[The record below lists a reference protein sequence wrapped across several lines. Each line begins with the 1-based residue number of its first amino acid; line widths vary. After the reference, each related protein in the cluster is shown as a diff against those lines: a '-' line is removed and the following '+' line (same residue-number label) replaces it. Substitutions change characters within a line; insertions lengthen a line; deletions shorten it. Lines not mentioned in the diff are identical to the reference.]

1 MDDLNVIPMNNNL
14 ETPLHDAL
22 MPQGYSLETQA
33 VDSMMDNSIA
43 VAELRSNEFFREKT
57 ETELQAMRD
66 FFEASYRAEQQENM
80 DFFDKFGAGYRMGSL
95 SEDIGKTAWELSQ
108 AKRLGADK
116 VADEL
121 EVLLAKQQWERDQIL
136 QPKETDPWS
145 AYNLGQGIQSMMSG
159 MPDII
164 STELLGGAAL
174 ALAGAVLTPATG
186 GASAA
191 ITAATF
197 TTGRKVLKAK
207 RLIKAGVST
216 AKAGTLW
223 NKFSQREAQS
233 LYADLLAN
241 PDLTEEQRVGY
252 AMRYGALA
260 GAVEVAGA
268 FMGAERLVTSGLKA
282 AGGVIGKRLA
292 TPVARWTADAA
303 LKNTLKNQIKTEA
316 AQSLA
321 GKITTKIGKGAI
333 NLTGA
338 VAGESLEEGAQQGL
352 EQAAVKQ
359 VLSGEEPNLPKMGFE
374 GFKNLAN
381 VPVELV
387 EGKLS
392 DESIQILNAMGS
404 ALLPSLAMA
413 GGGSVLSAASRNASE
428 VSPAD
433 TGIISR
439 YRTKNSSLQSS
450 IMAAEKNL
458 GRLTAISNYMAS
470 SENSVQHRLTLV
482 DKLVKAGELE
492 ANVHFAPEDTE
503 VLVALAESSPSLQ
516 NTMARLGINK
526 AIQEGQKT
534 GTVTVPMQAFAE
546 LVAQE
551 ELKGSEQAK
560 QLNASGTVAL
570 SDSSYS
576 RIDRSIRSAKERGQE
591 MLAKP
596 TPKLERKLKGLRR
609 QFKAAGYTDVET
621 EANLAVF
628 TSALATV
635 AGASNGAIT
644 VDEIVDDFHFNIEKR
659 SYDLSNPNLRK
670 GALKK
675 GEKTNAD
682 IEAVVAKL
690 LGDKRPLFGRFTRF
704 IERSR
709 KPISI
714 DVAKMDV
721 ESVAAEMAAID
732 ANEKEYTGETIKIKG
747 VERSVYNSHG
757 VRIAKS
763 AKALRA
769 FYKWFGNSK
778 AVDELGRPKVLYHG
792 TPAAGFLTFDKA
804 FIGDTVHPWTKTGFF
819 FTDDISVAASYA
831 DTTKIVTR
839 DEAEQASAGEIDP
852 SAGIYQVYLKI
863 ENPVNY
869 DARGARWDGVTKD
882 VTIFLQEE
890 NDYVRDSN
898 GDIMLF
904 DTPKEAYE
912 YYGNTPGLSGGKIS
926 RLSKAFMATDEVA
939 EMAEDIKADGAIIS
953 NVVDFGDSTYGD
965 HTSTTYVV
973 FEPEQIKS
981 TDNYGMFD
989 PKAVDMYRSLNR
1001 TAYAGSPTNYP
1012 YPSLR
1017 AIGTGEGHFAHG
1029 WGLYYALTYGT
1040 AAGYKGSYDREYI
1053 FSIGGESLLTTF
1065 SMLDREAKR
1074 DISYALLDFEELE
1087 DARIEIYH
1095 NQVSLKTIG
1104 QKLFDL
1110 RLEAKK
1116 SASAKE
1122 GFHRSLET
1130 IEEDIL
1136 ALEVNRKH
1144 AKAEIEKQKERANA
1158 WLKEHKKEVVE
1169 RIKNKAKELLSEYEY
1184 EYSSIAASL
1193 NEVKKGNTDGLP
1205 PLYRLTK
1212 DLERVKANIRFTKK
1226 IVSKLN
1232 SPKGVDVSFD
1242 VNTGQLKEFTAR
1254 KIDTFMREDLALD
1267 SQHKYIR
1274 NALIR
1279 MFKNEPSLKPVLS
1292 ALRIARIPYE
1302 EANKLVEQKVSEL
1315 YKKYKDKFDA
1325 LNGPVL
1331 GEKGLWSLK
1340 ADIGIMYKFGDTIES
1355 RMAWRRQ
1362 QIEDWKQQGKLD
1374 MVIYATKQLKALSI
1388 VKKDLESDLSIADI
1402 VNGTSTEART
1412 LYNYMVNHMLGK
1424 EPTDHGGKYKK
1435 KMVHEAKRRASMML
1449 LKYGINGIQYDGRS
1463 DGECLVVF
1471 DPKLIKP
1478 KYDYFSVRKGT
1489 KVEELPE
1496 SQFDIFSEVTGMR
1509 GPKEIY
1515 VAQHAETTTFAHE
1528 VMHFV
1533 TRSLIEMYND
1543 GTISETWRKQI
1554 EKLYDYFSEMPSKRG
1569 RAMTKDANGKITMN
1583 TEASETLSG
1592 GFQQY
1597 IEQGRAS
1604 DSALER
1610 LYAFVKDLVADLR
1623 NILTNR
1629 GYYKESD
1636 TVPDVQA
1643 EFYDKVMEAH
1653 NDIKLTEF
1661 QFGYAPL
1668 EKLSGVSDEE
1678 YELYTLERK
1687 VGRAK
1692 SSNAMFNAQR
1702 QMVKNRKRAEWI
1714 KFYDEEFPKAV
1725 QELSQQP
1732 EYIVMQH
1739 ILKNGKLNKVS
1750 IKAALPRLYTAI
1762 PPRYFAKGA
1771 QDGIT
1776 VEELTGKFGPEF
1788 SIADIAKILSSM
1800 PSLDVA
1806 ARRRART
1813 EADRRFLEEHDPAA
1827 DITPANAMRNMLFIR
1842 SLLKETLM
1850 IKGEP
1855 LSSFPAHYA
1864 AWIKEAEAYVN
1875 NLTVRN
1881 AVDLEKW
1888 ADMESRMTDDFM
1900 SAFTSGDTSLAA
1912 LKADQRAMVNY
1923 VLVRSKQI
1931 RKMEAQFKRRFKKF
1945 YSAPQAKDI
1954 RTMDGT
1960 TWNLIHTILQ
1970 EYGFTRRKGRLS
1982 ANARTQFNNWLEARK
1997 GKEYFPY
2004 ETLANEI
2011 ELLVNPPKRSSL
2023 SVGTFTRLF
2032 DLLNIIK
2039 EIGEAEMMVFN
2050 GQRRDRLDVVAGEII
2065 TNIMNLREKKGDKA
2079 FAAYGIGSWSRL
2091 TVPQLGMLE
2100 PLFGEIGMRHLF
2112 VQLRNAIVA
2121 RDNLADTTRAFVAD
2135 SFIKNN
2141 IGALLADKSEF
2152 QIGDRTVNNSIL
2164 LFALQHSG
2172 NEHNRKNAIVTLQQ
2186 YFKDSSFSEV
2196 DYIELL
2202 NATPKAMRNYV
2213 NDLWSMFGNMKK
2225 LIDDQ
2230 TRVATGELIATVE
2243 PQAYTLEDGTQ
2254 MTGGYFPA
2262 PKMNKVSVSDPFD
2275 NNMDNNLF
2283 FPKAGLTKD
2292 RVKNETG
2299 NLDLSQDALSRWIF
2313 QAVNLATMQV
2323 AFNDIKHIVE
2333 HPQVQEALGKD
2344 AGRVTRY
2351 ITDWVKLAVSPVAP
2365 QPKALRMLAK
2375 GPTVLFLGFKAVSGL
2390 VQLLGTVIGLNEVST
2405 GSLFASAGKLLNVPK
2420 YFKIT
2425 EEMTKRSA
2433 FMADRAKKFDSRFFG
2448 LMKDQNMLER
2458 AGRKYGEP
2466 LTSAAMA
2473 FVRTFQCMADMVV
2486 WDGAYADAK
2495 KGGMSD
2501 KEASDHADY
2510 IVMKTQGDRVQMNTP
2525 DGFQGVLR
2533 FFQPFMTYILTLN
2546 QMGNAAARARKF
2558 KKLGTLVALIVLANM
2573 LEAYFKEKDK
2583 DWRRELLGKKTK
2595 GSDHD
2600 FNRRWLNRFL
2610 VQTVSTLGDVAIP
2623 FAGVGSAA
2631 SLAATEEL
2639 LKAASPGY
2647 RAYDAGGTPAIE
2659 VVQKAAKTITLD
2671 EETWK
2676 SIYDEDMSLGAN
2688 LIDFLI

>member
-57 ETELQAMRD
+57 EAELQAMRD

-164 STELLGGAAL
+164 STEVLGGAAL

-197 TTGRKVLKAK
+197 ATGRKVLKAK

-223 NKFSQREAQS
+223 NRFSQREAQS

-282 AGGVIGKRLA
+282 AGGAIGKRLA

-303 LKNTLKNQIKTEA
+303 LKNTLRNQIKTEA

-404 ALLPSLAMA
+404 ALLPSLVMA

-450 IMAAEKNL
+450 IMTAEKNL

-516 NTMARLGINK
+516 NTMTRLGINK

-551 ELKGSEQAK
+551 ELKGSEQGK

-570 SDSSYS
+570 SDASYS
-576 RIDRSIRSAKERGQE
+576 RIDRNIRSAKERGQE

-609 QFKAAGYTDVET
+609 QFKAAGYTKEET
-621 EANLAVF
+621 DANLEVF
-628 TSALATV
+628 TSALATIV
-635 AGASNGAIT
+635 QASNSGVT
-644 VDEIVDDFHFNIEKR
+644 VDELVDEFVF
-659 SYDLSNPNLRK
+659 
-670 GALKK
+670 
-675 GEKTNAD
+675 D
-682 IEAVVAKL
+682 IETRDWNIKSSNIQDVVAKIT
-690 LGDKRPLFGRFTRF
+690 GDKRPL
-704 IERSR
+704 
-709 KPISI
+709 
-714 DVAKMDV
+714 
-721 ESVAAEMAAID
+721 
-732 ANEKEYTGETIKIKG
+732 
-747 VERSVYNSHG
+747 
-757 VRIAKS
+757 
-763 AKALRA
+763 L
-769 FYKWFGNSK
+769 
-778 AVDELGRPKVLYHG
+778 
-792 TPAAGFLTFDKA
+792 
-804 FIGDTVHPWTKTGFF
+804 
-819 FTDDISVAASYA
+819 
-831 DTTKIVTR
+831 
-839 DEAEQASAGEIDP
+839 
-852 SAGIYQVYLKI
+852 
-863 ENPVNY
+863 
-869 DARGARWDGVTKD
+869 
-882 VTIFLQEE
+882 
-890 NDYVRDSN
+890 
-898 GDIMLF
+898 
-904 DTPKEAYE
+904 
-912 YYGNTPGLSGGKIS
+912 
-926 RLSKAFMATDEVA
+926 
-939 EMAEDIKADGAIIS
+939 
-953 NVVDFGDSTYGD
+953 
-965 HTSTTYVV
+965 
-973 FEPEQIKS
+973 
-981 TDNYGMFD
+981 GMFSRY
-989 PKAVDMYRSLNR
+989 V
-1001 TAYAGSPTNYP
+1001 
-1012 YPSLR
+1012 
-1017 AIGTGEGHFAHG
+1017 
-1029 WGLYYALTYGT
+1029 
-1040 AAGYKGSYDREYI
+1040 
-1053 FSIGGESLLTTF
+1053 
-1065 SMLDREAKR
+1065 
-1074 DISYALLDFEELE
+1074 
-1087 DARIEIYH
+1087 
-1095 NQVSLKTIG
+1095 
-1104 QKLFDL
+1104 
-1110 RLEAKK
+1110 
-1116 SASAKE
+1116 
-1122 GFHRSLET
+1122 
-1130 IEEDIL
+1130 
-1136 ALEVNRKH
+1136 
-1144 AKAEIEKQKERANA
+1144 EKN
-1158 WLKEHKKEVVE
+1158 
-1169 RIKNKAKELLSEYEY
+1169 IKNVSNRET
-1184 EYSSIAASL
+1184 EYS
-1193 NEVKKGNTDGLP
+1193 
-1205 PLYRLTK
+1205 
-1212 DLERVKANIRFTKK
+1212 
-1226 IVSKLN
+1226 VSHM
-1232 SPKGVDVSFD
+1232 PG
-1242 VNTGQLKEFTAR
+1242 
-1254 KIDTFMREDLALD
+1254 
-1267 SQHKYIR
+1267 
-1274 NALIR
+1274 
-1279 MFKNEPSLKPVLS
+1279 LKPVREGSTVFQAKSYTNLETFLKNMP
-1292 ALRIARIPYE
+1292 AEMQARILFDKKR
-1302 EANKLVEQKVSEL
+1302 NIWLVS
-1315 YKKYKDKFDA
+1315 DA
-1325 LNGPVL
+1325 AEN
-1331 GEKGLWSLK
+1331 
-1340 ADIGIMYKFGDTIES
+1340 TH
-1355 RMAWRRQ
+1355 
-1362 QIEDWKQQGKLD
+1362 QG
-1374 MVIYATKQLKALSI
+1374 
-1388 VKKDLESDLSIADI
+1388 
-1402 VNGTSTEART
+1402 
-1412 LYNYMVNHMLGK
+1412 
-1424 EPTDHGGKYKK
+1424 
-1435 KMVHEAKRRASMML
+1435 ML
-1449 LKYGINGIQYDGRS
+1449 LEAWASGMYDGFATAGDVSQYFNEDTYSEQFS
-1463 DGECLVVF
+1463 DGEHDFYRFSAVNYNANNTLEGALEDFEDGHQLFYDVKSSSQSGVLLFVTSQEAIKDTPLKAFVNGHGLYTRKNGRPEVIIAPKKTPKADVSVIDGEVDMGDEVF
-1471 DPKLIKP
+1471 D
-1478 KYDYFSVRKGT
+1478 
-1489 KVEELPE
+1489 E
-1496 SQFDIFSEVTGMR
+1496 SAGMR
-1509 GPKEIY
+1509 GPKRIY
-1515 VAQHAETTTFAHE
+1515 VAKHADVTTFAHE

-1543 GTISETWRKQI
+1543 GSISEAWRK
-1554 EKLYDYFSEMPSKRG
+1554 EVDRLYDYFSQQGS
-1569 RAMTKDANGKITMN
+1569 MTKDKAGKITMK
-1583 TEASETLSG
+1583 TEASETLST
-1592 GFQQY
+1592 GFQRY
-1597 IEQGRAS
+1597 IEEGVAENT
-1604 DSALER
+1604 ALRR
-1610 LYAFVKDLVADLR
+1610 LYAFIKDIAADIWQVLS
-1623 NILTNR
+1623 R
-1629 GYYKESD
+1629 GYSSTYRKS
-1636 TVPDVQA
+1636 PLSDVQTS
-1643 EFYDKVMEAH
+1643 FYNNVMQAH
-1653 NDIKLTEF
+1653 IDIKNTEY

-1692 SSNAMFNAQR
+1692 SSNSMFKAQR
-1702 QMVKNRKRAEWI
+1702 QMVKNRKHAEWLA
-1714 KFYDEEFPKAV
+1714 FYKEEFPKAKA
-1725 QELSQQP
+1725 ELATKP
-1732 EYIVMQH
+1732 EYIVMEYVRNNGLLNVAS
-1739 ILKNGKLNKVS
+1739 LKL
-1750 IKAALPRLYTAI
+1750 ALPRLFTSI
-1762 PPRYFAKGA
+1762 PERYFAKAKDKGLTA
-1771 QDGIT
+1771 
-1776 VEELTGKFGPEF
+1776 EELAGKFGPEI
-1788 SIADIAKILSSM
+1788 SIADIANILSTM

-1900 SAFTSGDTSLAA
+1900 SAFTSGNTALAA

-1945 YSAPQAKDI
+1945 YTAPQAKDI

-2112 VQLRNAIVA
+2112 LQLRNAIVA
-2121 RDNLADTTRAFVAD
+2121 RDNLADTTRTFVAD

-2152 QIGDRTVNNSIL
+2152 QIGGRTVNNSIL

-2186 YFKDSSFSEV
+2186 YFKDSTFSEV

-2351 ITDWVKLAVSPVAP
+2351 ITDWVKLAVSPVPP

-2546 QMGNAAARARKF
+2546 QMGNAAVRARKF

-2595 GSDHD
+2595 GSDRD

-2659 VVQKAAKTITLD
+2659 VVQKAAKAITLD